1 MINRLMIFVLGT
13 LVLSA
18 TSFLAWNGFDKGDV
32 ARAQKLIGLSF
43 TEGKIDTMY
52 ENLMDNK
59 AAFDTL
65 RSYELDYTTTPALF
79 FDPRPVWMELPK
91 GQQPVYWDFPEG
103 VRLPDN
109 REELAF
115 YSVAELSWLI
125 RHGKVS
131 STELT
136 RLFLDRI
143 RRYDGQLQA
152 VITLTEDLALEQAAR
167 ADRELA
173 SGRYRGPLHGIPYGA
188 KDIIAVE
195 GYKTTWG
202 SEPYKDQMLEG
213 TATVIEKLEAAGAVL
228 VAKLTSGAL
237 ARGDVWFGG
246 QTKNPWDLSQG
257 ASGSSAGSAS
267 ATAAGLVAFAIGTET
282 LGSIISPASRCGVTG
297 LRPTYGRVSRAGVM
311 SLSWTFDKVGPICRD
326 AFDCALVL
334 DVIRGSDPLDRTAV
348 DAPFNYRAIR
358 TGANLRVGVLAA
370 EFDRDT
376 TAAGTNG
383 RAALEQLAAL
393 GVQLQAE
400 TIPTD
405 FPYAAFDLIIRAE
418 GGAFFDELVLSGEV
432 DQMVQQGS
440 NSRANSLR
448 QSRFIPAVE
457 YLQANRHRSL
467 VIEWFNRLMQNYDVL
482 IAPRNAR
489 YESLITNMTG
499 HPSLSIPTGL
509 DAKGRPT
516 SIVLIGNLYDEA
528 RILELG
534 RLFQEHTDFDDQQP
548 PLFR

>member
-1 MINRLMIFVLGT
+1 MINRLMIFTLGI

-18 TSFLAWNGFDKGDV
+18 TSFLAWTGFVESDV
-32 ARAQKLIGLSF
+32 AQAQKLIGLSF

-52 ENLMDNK
+52 ENLIDNK
-59 AAFDTL
+59 TAFDTL
-65 RSYELDYTTTPALF
+65 RAYDLDYSTAPAVF
-79 FDPRPVWMELPK
+79 FDPRPVWMELPS
-91 GQQPVYWDFPEG
+91 GQQPVHWDFPEG
-103 VRLPDN
+103 VEIPAN
-109 REELAF
+109 REQLAF
-115 YSVAELSWLI
+115 YSVAQLSWLI
-125 RHGKVS
+125 RNKKVS

-136 RLFLDRI
+136 RVFMDRI

-152 VITLTEDLALEQAAR
+152 VITLTEDLALEQADR

-173 SGRYRGPLHGIPYGA
+173 AGQYRGPLHGIPYGA

-202 SEPYKDQMLEG
+202 AAPYQDQVLEG
-213 TATVIEKLEAAGAVL
+213 TATVVEKLEAAGAVL

-282 LGSIISPASRCGVTG
+282 LGSIISPSSRCGVTG

-311 SLSWTFDKVGPICRD
+311 SLSWSFDKVGPICRN

-334 DVIRGSDPLDRTAV
+334 DAIRGSDAADRTAV
-348 DAPFNYRAIR
+348 DAPFNYRPIR
-358 TGANLRVGVLAA
+358 TAANLRVAVLHS

-376 TAAGTNG
+376 TAAGANG
-383 RAALEQLAAL
+383 RAALDKLTAL
-393 GVQLQAE
+393 GVRAQAE
-400 TIPTD
+400 ALPSD
-405 FPYAAFDLIIRAE
+405 FPYAAFDMIIRAE
-418 GGAFFDELVLSGEV
+418 AGAFFDELVLSGEV
-432 DQMVQQGS
+432 DQMVQQGA

-457 YLQANRHRSL
+457 YLQANRHRTI
-467 VIEWFNRLMQNYDVL
+467 VMEWFNRLMQNYDVL

-509 DAKGRPT
+509 DEKGRPT
-516 SIVLIGNLYDEA
+516 NLVMIGNLYDEA
-528 RILELG
+528 SILELG
-534 RLFQEHTDFDDQQP
+534 RLFQEHTSFDDQHP